1 MCPALPECLSDFGSG
16 RKCGLASWSFH
27 HRKGWCTLSV
37 LAQHLFGHQRK
48 QKKIQDKNPDQCPVE
63 RVRPG
68 LGGFYVQLSFTL
80 QITFRSSSLNH
91 VVLSADSSDLFEAVI
106 HHCLR
111 VASAGLTKVRDG
123 KFVCVYIP
131 FVQQAF
137 LLFAYTVPVWGRLV
151 PFHKCQV

>member
-1 MCPALPECLSDFGSG
+1 MMHIICSSTAFVWAPEE
-16 RKCGLASWSFH
+16 
-27 HRKGWCTLSV
+27 T
-37 LAQHLFGHQRK
+37 K
-48 QKKIQDKNPDQCPVE
+48 QNKIQDKNPDQCPVE

-68 LGGFYVQLSFTL
+68 FGGFYVQLSFTL
-80 QITFRSSSLNH
+80 HITFRSSSLNH

-123 KFVCVYIP
+123 KFVFVYIP

-137 LLFAYTVPVWGRLV
+137 LLFAYTVPIWGRLV